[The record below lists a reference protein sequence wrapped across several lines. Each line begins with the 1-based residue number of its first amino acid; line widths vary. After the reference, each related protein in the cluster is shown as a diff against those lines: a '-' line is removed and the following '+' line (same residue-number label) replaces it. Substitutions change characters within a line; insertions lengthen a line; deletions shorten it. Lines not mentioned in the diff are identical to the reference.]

1 MRTLNA
7 QNIGYL
13 GNYILT
19 KGLASQYNCDKHI
32 LATGKEDSEQPLIIY
47 QQNAKKRI
55 KELQGTDLSP
65 YVYNLVNC
73 QDQTE
78 VTIAG
83 NLLEFM
89 AISESAVI
97 FGQFNHPTWDKV
109 THDLRRLMT
118 DGVHKGVCYHKEKVS
133 EEVADR
139 ILAPTQPYILD
150 ALLKEFEL
158 PPTEKDAIVIEIY
171 DPTMRKHPLCI
182 DIMHAIHS
190 ILSDK
195 IDVEKNNSE
204 PRQFVEHRFNNFDYT
219 SIVQFTLE

>member
-7 QNIGYL
+7 QEIGYL
-13 GNYILT
+13 GNYILA
-19 KGLASQYNCDKHI
+19 KGIASKDNSEKHI
-32 LATGKEDSEQPLIIY
+32 LVPEKEDSELPLFMY
-47 QQNAKKRI
+47 QQKAKQRI

-73 QDQTE
+73 KDQSE

-83 NLLEFM
+83 NLLEFVV
-89 AISESAVI
+89 ISESAVI
-97 FGQFNHPTWDKV
+97 FGQFNEYSWEKV
-109 THDLRRLMT
+109 THDIRRLMT
-118 DGVHKGVCYHKEKVS
+118 DGVHKGICYPKERVS

-139 ILAPTQPYILD
+139 ILAPTQPYIID

-158 PPTEKDAIVIEIY
+158 PATEKDAIVIEIH
-171 DPTMRKHPLCI
+171 DPTMRKHPLYI
-182 DIMHAIHS
+182 DIIHAIYS

-204 PRQFVEHRFNNFDYT
+204 PRQFVEHRFDNFDYT
-219 SIVQFTLE
+219 SIDQFTLE